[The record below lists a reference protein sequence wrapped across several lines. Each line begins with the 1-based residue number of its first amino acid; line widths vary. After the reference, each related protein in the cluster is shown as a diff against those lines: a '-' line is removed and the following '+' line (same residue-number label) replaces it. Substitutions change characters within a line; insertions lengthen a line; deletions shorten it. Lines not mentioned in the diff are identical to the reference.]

1 MREERTRKTR
11 ACLAEQQKTKMNGYE
26 LIELGPPWYRIELQ
40 VNLYRNA
47 TLNLGDNHEIKKND
61 GMGDVN

>member
-11 ACLAEQQKTKMNGYE
+11 ACLAEQQKTKMNGYK

-47 TLNLGDNHEIKKND
+47 TLNLGDNP
-61 GMGDVN
+61 